1 MNPIIRDA
9 KRILK
14 ECETNKKEFISKSK
28 STHKLKLT
36 MEKKIDSKG
45 KGQNDLIKYFEST
58 KDPILDSYF
67 MHEKDKQS
75 LKKGRF

>member
-14 ECETNKKEFISKSK
+14 ECETNKNEFINASK

-36 MEKKIDSKG
+36 
-45 KGQNDLIKYFEST
+45 
-58 KDPILDSYF
+58 
-67 MHEKDKQS
+67 KDKK
-75 LKKGRF
+75 L

>member
-45 KGQNDLIKYFEST
+45 KG
-58 KDPILDSYF
+58 
-67 MHEKDKQS
+67 
-75 LKKGRF
+75 